1 MPASEPPQYL
11 VLLSNGIANRDRY
24 ATETGSDTTA
34 CMTMRTKSRRSHR
47 PQHEPG
53 LRVQVSEDGSQVLL
67 VLDPDRARE
76 LAAIISTLS
85 ISTGCDDAWTT
96 LSSDTTD
103 EPWLA
108 AMLHL
113 ISCSQNV
120 RR

>member
-1 MPASEPPQYL
+1 MQ
-11 VLLSNGIANRDRY
+11 
-24 ATETGSDTTA
+24 
-34 CMTMRTKSRRSHR
+34 TKSRRSVR
-47 PQHEPG
+47 PHHEPG

-85 ISTGCDDAWTT
+85 IASGRDDAWTA
-96 LSSDTTD
+96 LAPGTTD

-108 AMLHL
+108 AMLRL